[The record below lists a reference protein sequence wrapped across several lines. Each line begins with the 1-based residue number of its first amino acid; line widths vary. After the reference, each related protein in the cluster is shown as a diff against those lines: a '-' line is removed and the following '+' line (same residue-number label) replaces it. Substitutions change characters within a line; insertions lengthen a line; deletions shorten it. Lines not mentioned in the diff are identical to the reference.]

1 IIPPSLFVANICKD
15 MDSRSCLSI
24 QYFVLVCIKHECF
37 MVATCD
43 RDLKRRMRKILRRCG
58 CSLLSL

>member
-1 IIPPSLFVANICKD
+1 MIPPSLFVANICKD

-24 QYFVLVCIKHECF
+24 QHKCF